1 MRKLFLVTFSVV
13 LAGSAWVAACSG
25 PQEAPSGTMQA
36 AATASPGQHVAVT
49 LTPEQQEGQVVFE
62 GVCWTCHGT
71 AGHGDGPA
79 RTEDIAPPSFQTQEY
94 AMASGT
100 SLQERFRATLAGA
113 DSTHPHMQY
122 VVRLVKPEAFEAAL
136 AYIPALAYPPEIPG
150 SAINGQRIYQFRCSG
165 CHGANG
171 LGDGPGAAN
180 LVDLKPA
187 NFTTDTLVA
196 SKDWNAVHNKIREGG
211 QHVHGSLMPAW
222 GIVLSDGDVWDLV
235 AYLAT
240 FQPGLVAKPSWER

>member
-1 MRKLFLVTFSVV
+1 MRKLVLVTFSAALV
-13 LAGSAWVAACSG
+13 GSAALAACSG

-36 AATASPGQHVAVT
+36 AATATPTEHVAVS
-49 LTPEQQEGQVVFE
+49 LTAEQQEGQVVFE
-62 GVCWTCHGT
+62 GVCWTCHGS

-79 RTEDIAPPSFQTQEY
+79 RTEDVVPPSFQTQEY
-94 AMASGT
+94 ARASAA
-100 SLQERFRATLAGA
+100 SLQERFRASLEGA
-113 DSTHPHMQY
+113 DTTHPHMQY
-122 VVRLVKPEAFEAAL
+122 VVKLVKPDAFEAAL

-150 SAINGQRIYQFRCSG
+150 SAINGERIFQFRCAA
-165 CHGANG
+165 CHGPQG
-171 LGDGPGAAN
+171 MGDGPAAEN

-196 SKDWNAVHNKIREGG
+196 SADWDAVYNKIREGG

-222 GIVLSDGDVWDLV
+222 GVVLSDADMWDLV

-240 FQPGLVAKPSWER
+240 FQPGLVARPSWQR